1 MGGPADVT
9 RSPLHTRQLPP
20 REDVADGEPRP
31 EHPGG
36 VVGQQPLDRT
46 VLRIRIE
53 DRESAV
59 VADVQFEMRVLSDA
73 LQRLCALYFSTGV
86 HRNRSLEKAAR

>member
-1 MGGPADVT
+1 MVERRTEVVQEGDGAQPRAGGCGHVGGPGDACG
-9 RSPLHTRQLPP
+9 S
-20 REDVADGEPRP
+20 A
-31 EHPGG
+31 
-36 VVGQQPLDRT
+36 QQPVDRA

>member
-1 MGGPADVT
+1 
-9 RSPLHTRQLPP
+9 
-20 REDVADGEPRP
+20 
-31 EHPGG
+31 
-36 VVGQQPLDRT
+36 